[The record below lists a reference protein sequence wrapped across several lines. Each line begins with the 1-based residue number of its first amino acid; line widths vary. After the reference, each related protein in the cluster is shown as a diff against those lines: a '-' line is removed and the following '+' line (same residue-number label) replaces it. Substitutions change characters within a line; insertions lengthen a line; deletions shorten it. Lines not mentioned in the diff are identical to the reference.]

1 MDSFFVCSL
10 LVHSSCFAFKIMSSS
25 IKSHA
30 RSERLFSSRCVLEKT
45 FHSRE
50 RAFFLGD
57 EFKENTPR
65 TKGRS
70 SVRKRVRAH
79 ARTFAR
85 SRSDARLHS
94 PENNTCGE
102 FPVFQKLQFRVFVG
116 PETIKSDIR
125 LPQNI
130 QRFHVLRLSHT
141 QRERERLNPS
151 LVASHHEYHRVLFLN
166 KNTI

>member
-1 MDSFFVCSL
+1 
-10 LVHSSCFAFKIMSSS
+10 MSSS

-65 TKGRS
+65 TKRRS

-102 FPVFQKLQFRVFVG
+102 FPVFQKLQFRVFG
-116 PETIKSDIR
+116 RPERRSKVTSVYRKTS
-125 LPQNI
+125 NASTSSG
-130 QRFHVLRLSHT
+130 FHT